1 MAGRP
6 QPVPNDIS
14 RLSASCPTRG
24 ENGIARAMADE
35 TVPIDDEDV
44 GAGGSWMTIA
54 TLASKRRITK
64 ASAWRLVTRRGW
76 ERLKGNDGT
85 VRVYVPRGQERPQ
98 ADVSKD
104 NPIDSPH
111 DGPTDTAPDMSAIV
125 AAKDETIANLR
136 EHVADL
142 RASLSKA
149 EGRADQ
155 LQTELDRWRM
165 ARHWWQR
172 RRLRRAL
179 RG

>member
-1 MAGRP
+1 MA
-6 QPVPNDIS
+6 
-14 RLSASCPTRG
+14 L
-24 ENGIARAMADE
+24 AMADE

-76 ERLKGNDGT
+76 ERLKGNDGA
-85 VRVYVPRGQERPQ
+85 VRVYVPRGQEQPQ

-104 NPIDSPH
+104 NPIDSPN

-136 EHVADL
+136 EHIADL
-142 RASLSKA
+142 RAALGKA

-172 RRLRRAL
+172 RRLRRL
-179 RG
+179 VQN